1 MTGQLS
7 SSKYLHS
14 LSFSLF
20 KDIGSRERSNVLLS
34 RVYEFAEHGKEF
46 MWEKSSKFEV

>member
-20 KDIGSRERSNVLLS
+20 KDMVDLEKDPNVLLS
-34 RVYEFAEHGKEF
+34 RVYEFAEHGKRIHG
-46 MWEKSSKFEV
+46 KSQVS